1 MRHTGSAADAEELL
15 RNHQSKIGKGLRRV
29 KSKRQ
34 AEILRI
40 IEEVDV
46 ETQDQLLSEL
56 KARGVS
62 STQATISR
70 DIKEL
75 HLIKELTSYGTYK
88 YVVSGRKTSLN
99 FAGRLRTIFKE
110 GVTSFDRAQNIV
122 VLKTMP
128 GLASAACAA
137 IDGMEISGLVGSLA
151 GDDTALLIMRDNE
164 KAASFCEEI
173 HTMLN

>member
-1 MRHTGSAADAEELL
+1 M
-15 RNHQSKIGKGLRRV
+15 

-34 AEILRI
+34 QEILHI
-40 IEEVDV
+40 IEERDV
-46 ETQDQLLSEL
+46 ETQDQLLLEL
-56 KARGVS
+56 RDRGVH

-75 HLIKELTSYGTYK
+75 HLIKELTGYGTYK
-88 YVVSGRKTSLN
+88 YAVSDRKVSLN
-99 FAGRLRTIFKE
+99 FAGRLQTIFKE

-137 IDGMEISGLVGSLA
+137 IDGMEISDMVGSLA
-151 GDDTALLIMRDNE
+151 GDDTALLIMRTNE
-164 KAASFCEEI
+164 AAEEFCSEI
-173 HTMLN
+173 HKMLK